1 MTMPKPVRICAKIF
15 GLVVDEKGNK
25 TYAGVEV
32 KLGESNKEIDYKK
45 LTESV
50 DKSAFLK
57 MFCLDGI
64 ATAKDVVFIA
74 PQEYDKEFGKSR
86 EV

>member
-1 MTMPKPVRICAKIF
+1 MTKPKPVRICAKIF
-15 GLVVDEKGNK
+15 GLAIDEKGNK

-32 KLGESNKEIDYKK
+32 KLGESDKEIDYKK

-50 DKSAFLK
+50 DESAFLK
-57 MFCLDGI
+57 MFCLDEI
-64 ATAKDVVFIA
+64 VTAKDVAFIT
-74 PQEYDKEFGKSR
+74 PEEYDKEFGEK